1 MPQKPIVY
9 DAPTPEPR
17 ATSVEAIQAEILE
30 RLIYS
35 VGKDPIVAGPH
46 DWLRATIL
54 AVRDR
59 VMDRWMES
67 SRETWRT
74 SHKRVYYLSL
84 EFLIGRLMRDAISN
98 VGLMEPIQQA
108 LKNLN
113 VDMGDL
119 LNLEPDA
126 ALGNGGLGRL
136 AACFLESMSS
146 VKIPAYGYGIRY
158 VHGLFRQE
166 MSEGWQVELPEDW
179 LAHGNPWE
187 FERRESAYEVGFGGH
202 VEPVTDPDGTVRQ

>member
-1 MPQKPIVY
+1 MPQQPIVY

-17 ATSVEAIQAEILE
+17 ARTVEAIQAEILE

-35 VGKDPIVAGPH
+35 VGKDPIVARPH
-46 DWLRATIL
+46 DWLAATIL

-84 EFLIGRLMRDAISN
+84 EFLIGGLIEPVRDA
-98 VGLMEPIQQA
+98 LR
-108 LKNLN
+108 NLN
-113 VDMGDL
+113 VDLGDL
-119 LNLEPDA
+119 INLEPDA

-136 AACFLESMSS
+136 AACFLESMST
-146 VKIPAYGYGIRY
+146 VKIPA
-158 VHGLFRQE
+158 
-166 MSEGWQVELPEDW
+166 
-179 LAHGNPWE
+179 
-187 FERRESAYEVGFGGH
+187 
-202 VEPVTDPDGTVRQ
+202 